1 MKTKV
6 TRQDIL
12 RANNDKLQRL
22 VKTRGQRA
30 AWNTLYRMVRRG
42 EVSYPAFRELA
53 ETIPTMTWGWN
64 SAGWAE

>member
-30 AWNTLYRMVRRG
+30 AWNTLYRMVRRN